1 MQEVEKK
8 LDGRYLIRKEIGS
21 GGFGAVYLAEDT
33 RFGGNNRVA
42 IKKII
47 STNRQITDSF
57 RQEADL
63 LYNLSHPNL
72 PKVTNC
78 FQEDGASFI
87 VMDYITGEDL
97 AEKLKKGKRF
107 PVKEVLEIAD
117 TVLDALEYLH
127 SAAIFHRD
135 IKPHNIKIDETGKV
149 FLLDFGTAKGTFDE
163 GAITQKLEQSVVGYT
178 PFYAPL
184 EQILRVD
191 TNSYLLLQS
200 TDSPHLDAFL
210 DMKTDARSDI
220 YSLGATLYHLLTG
233 FSPEKATATVR
244 AHLIWSGKQEPLPD
258 IQSLNPQI
266 TDGLAKIL
274 KRAMEILPA
283 SRFQTAKE
291 LREALKN
298 QSEMFETIGTE
309 DKTVQIGAE
318 HIPIQKPSRVQI
330 PVGENPL
337 SQTQP
342 SRSGA
347 TSESAP
353 QKSVPT
359 ETALFVE
366 SSSDEKSVPTEFA
379 EDRSVIAPIESLFPP
394 EIKSDK
400 KSGGKLF
407 IFAGAVIFLF
417 VLLGFG
423 GFVVVKQFNLLPN
436 GKAEPKTGKVENNS
450 ASEAGTSVNTTIN
463 RSMAYSLLVQK
474 MRNGAKY
481 QEPFESS
488 GQEIF
493 ESGYQ
498 FQMRFTPP
506 DDGFLYVFSEG
517 LNAKGEKIFNI
528 IFPTPV
534 RNDGKANV
542 SAKQKYESGWNEFGG
557 KTGTE
562 NFWIIWSKDKND
574 LLENSREN
582 AFSSDSGELNDADL
596 MNNLK
601 NYLEAEKNKKVKAEK
616 ETAKKL
622 TQINFE
628 GDSAVYLIELEHR

>member
-1 MQEVEKK
+1 MQEDEKK
-8 LDGRYLIRKEIGS
+8 LDGRYLIHKEIGS

-42 IKKII
+42 IKKIV

-57 RQEADL
+57 RQEANL
-63 LYNLSHPNL
+63 LYNLSHSNL

-87 VMDYITGEDL
+87 VMDFITGEDL
-97 AEKLKKGKRF
+97 GEKLKKGKRF
-107 PVKEVLEIAD
+107 SVKEVLEIAD
-117 TVLDALEYLH
+117 TVLNALEYLH
-127 SAAIFHRD
+127 SVLIFHRD
-135 IKPHNIKIDETGKV
+135 IKPHNIKIDETGKI

-258 IQSLNPQI
+258 CQSLNPQI
-266 TDGLAKIL
+266 SDGLAKIL

-298 QSEMFETIGTE
+298 QGEMSETIGTE

-318 HIPIQKPSRVQI
+318 HIPIQKPSRVKI

-337 SQTQP
+337 LQTRS
-342 SRSGA
+342 SRSGV

-366 SSSDEKSVPTEFA
+366 SSLPEKSVPTEFA
-379 EDRSVIAPIESLFPP
+379 GDRSVIAPIESLFPP
-394 EIKSDK
+394 KNKSEK
-400 KSGGKLF
+400 KSGGKM
-407 IFAGAVIFLF
+407 FLF
-417 VLLGFG
+417 VGAAVLLFALLGLG
-423 GFVVVKQFNLLPN
+423 GFVAVKQFKLLPD
-436 GKAEPKTGKVENNS
+436 GKEETKAENNENNS
-450 ASEAGTSVNTTIN
+450 ASEAGTSVNTTIK
-463 RSMAYSLLVQK
+463 RSMEYSLLVQK
-474 MRNGAKY
+474 MRGGAKY

-493 ESGYQ
+493 ENGYQ
-498 FQMRFTPP
+498 FQMRFSPP
-506 DDGFLYVFSEG
+506 DDGFLYVFAEG
-517 LNAKGEKIFNI
+517 LNDKGEKIFNI

-534 RNDGKANV
+534 RNGGKANV

-557 KTGTE
+557 KAGTE
-562 NFWIIWSKDKND
+562 NFWIIWNKDKND

-582 AFSSDSGELNDADL
+582 AFSSDIGELTDAEL
-596 MNNLK
+596 KSRLK
-601 NYLEAEKNKKVKAEK
+601 NFLEEEKNKKVNAEK
-616 ETAKKL
+616 ETAQKL